1 MTLGKRRLG
10 ESLFTLLGKLTA
22 TKENLQNY
30 QRAYKEREREREGVD
45 AYPLWGTLNKIA
57 KVEVPN
63 PNYEF

>member
-30 QRAYKEREREREGVD
+30 QRAYKERGRERGSGCVS
-45 AYPLWGTLNKIA
+45 ALGHPK
-57 KVEVPN
+57 
-63 PNYEF
+63 

>member
-30 QRAYKEREREREGVD
+30 QRAYKEREREGVD
-45 AYPLWGTLNKIA
+45 AYPLWA
-57 KVEVPN
+57 P
-63 PNYEF
+63 

>member
-22 TKENLQNY
+22 TKKNLQNY
-30 QRAYKEREREREGVD
+30 QRAYKERERGSGCVS
-45 AYPLWGTLNKIA
+45 ALGTLNKIA

-63 PNYEF
+63 PNSEF